1 MIEKAASAIILCPG
15 DKVLR
20 EVAKEKTGAEMW
32 LRLEALYMTKS
43 LVRKLFLKKQLYAF
57 RMVELRSVIE
67 QITEYNKF
75 GQH

>member
-1 MIEKAASAIILCPG
+1 M
-15 DKVLR
+15 R
-20 EVAKEKTGAEMW
+20 

-43 LVRKLFLKKQLYAF
+43 LVRRLFLKQQLYAF
-57 RMVELRSVIE
+57 QMVELRSVIE